1 MKNLS
6 AANAELA
13 LMCQWWLSEEAIWD
27 PVKQTLPMREG
38 NAGHELI
45 ERQIVAPMSLP
56 EVGAVLA
63 EHSLPPAA
71 KARVLRKLAAWC
83 TWADG
88 QSFAGWRPEV
98 ALSFDV
104 HNLEAS
110 ELPGRIAS
118 RPWAQYEGVDRARE
132 ITVKCDVLWEGEDA
146 DGPFVEVI
154 DWKFGRANEKDHRQV
169 LVGCMAAAQLAGI
182 DRARGLVVYI
192 GEDGVVAERR
202 EYDAFDLAAIG
213 RRLGEVFEVVQ
224 NGRALPIL
232 GPHCRSMYCRAKTS
246 CDKKMIGGVE

>member
-45 ERQIVAPMSLP
+45 EGQIVNPLTP
-56 EVGAVLA
+56 DEVLA
-63 EHSLPPAA
+63 TISGLPAA
-71 KARVLRKLAAWC
+71 ASARVLRKFTAWC
-83 TWADG
+83 RWADN
-88 QSFAGWRPEV
+88 QSFADWRPEV
-98 ALSFDV
+98 ALAFDV
-104 HNLEAS
+104 RSLEAR
-110 ELPGRIAS
+110 ELPQRIAS
-118 RPWAQYEGVDRARE
+118 RPWAQYEDVDRASE
-132 ITVKCDVLWEGEDA
+132 ITIKCDVLWEGTDA

-154 DWKFGRANEKDHRQV
+154 DWKFGRPNEKDHRQV
-169 LVGCMAAAQLAGI
+169 LVGCMAAAQTAGI

-192 GEDGVVAERR
+192 GEDDVVAERR

-232 GPHCRSMYCRAKTS
+232 GPHCRSMYCRASTS
-246 CDKKMIGGVE
+246 CQKFLIGKEQDK